1 MKKVFMLVL
10 VAMMTLGVCQQAQ
23 AIENPNAKGSSV
35 LGIHAGYYPG
45 FGFNATYDYT
55 LINSWWK
62 GHFTV
67 GAYAGYNNRS
77 YHWSY
82 YTSHYS
88 NIAVMPRATYGLN
101 ITKQLEVHAGL
112 MVGLNLQLDRW
123 TYDSPNISNE
133 SYTHTYFSHGEVV
146 GARYMFNEKFG
157 AEVELV
163 YSGYQ
168 SYFNAGVTLKL

>member
-1 MKKVFMLVL
+1 MLVL
-10 VAMMTLGVCQQAQ
+10 VALMTLGVCQKAQ
-23 AIENPNAKGSSV
+23 AIEDPNPKGTKI
-35 LGIHAGYYPG
+35 LGIRAGFYPG
-45 FGFNATYDYT
+45 FGGNAVLDYT
-55 LINSWWK
+55 LIDSWWK

-67 GAYAGYNNRS
+67 GAYAGYNSRS
-77 YHWSY
+77 YHWY
-82 YTSHYS
+82 DYTSHYS

-112 MVGLNLQLDRW
+112 MVGMNMQLDRW
-123 TYDSPNISNE
+123 VYDSPNISNS
-133 SYTHTYFSHGEVV
+133 SYTHFYFAHGEVV

-168 SYFNAGVTLKL
+168 SYLNAGVTLKL